1 MALDTYSTPFTPL
14 LVGLYFLLVILAIY
28 QIILIHSHGHKLL
41 SFNYGFLWLC
51 VLFCMFRVTFWLV
64 ETRHYFTY
72 HLAFWYP
79 INIQFGMFY
88 LVMLYIRR
96 LVERSESTSDMRGFQ
111 KKVVKW
117 VSLILNMVFFWAT
130 TVWLIFCSTMPSGD
144 KSGINTCEST
154 HAIFAAM
161 CFLTLGLSL
170 LFYGV
175 KLHIIASR
183 EAAAR
188 EKDIVPATKV
198 NWGPNETR
206 FRTEAICFLLLS
218 VFISRAVFDLVQ
230 LDIFNSHPLAVS
242 SGDYNKDI
250 TNAAVFWMYVVWE
263 IFPTTLMLF
272 FFGTAAS
279 AATAVSASQQA
290 LMQERLTIT
299 DPMCDS
305 TVNGKSDLEDDGELI
320 ESGQGTNAYWP
331 FSKEVADAVG
341 QAQHQRSIRANDADQ
356 GLLNDPNRYDS
367 PVLNDIYGPLP
378 PLTSQTSSLQG
389 NLQARGYAA
398 AMAQA
403 PYRQA
408 NILASQA
415 STAAYHS
422 QGNS

>member
-1 MALDTYSTPFTPL
+1 MEEYTAPYTPL
-14 LVGLYFLLVILAIY
+14 LVGLYFLLIILAIY

-64 ETRHYFTY
+64 ETDDYFTY

-88 LVMLYIRR
+88 LVMLYIMR
-96 LVERSESTSDMRGFQ
+96 LVQRSESTQDMRVFQ
-111 KKVVKW
+111 KKMVFW
-117 VSLILNMVFFWAT
+117 VSLILNVVFFLIT
-130 TVWLIFCSTMPSGD
+130 TVWLIFCSVINTD
-144 KSGINTCEST
+144 SGINSCDST

-206 FRTEAICFLLLS
+206 FRTEAICFLSLT

-230 LDIFNSHPLAVS
+230 LNIFNSHPLAVS
-242 SGDYNKDI
+242 DSTYSKDI
-250 TNAAVFWMYVVWE
+250 TDAAVFWMYVAWE

-272 FFGTAAS
+272 FFGTSVS
-279 AATAVSASQQA
+279 AATASVSAQQQA
-290 LMQERLTIT
+290 LMHQRLTIT
-299 DPMCDS
+299 DPMCE
-305 TVNGKSDLEDDGELI
+305 NGANVKSDLEDDDDLI

-331 FSKEVADAVG
+331 FPKEVADAVG
-341 QAQHQRSIRANDADQ
+341 QHQRNQNDADQ

-367 PVLNDIYGPLP
+367 PVDALYGYSSPLP
-378 PLTSQTSSLQG
+378 PLTSQQVTSTMQG

-398 AMAQA
+398 AMAQG
-403 PYRQA
+403 PYGSRQV
-408 NILASQA
+408 NMLPFQA
-415 STAAYHS
+415 TTSTDQF